1 MGSEVK
7 LFKSEE
13 KMSRA
18 GMTQMLRSI
27 ADKLDQGNIHLKS
40 GQSNIKLDVP
50 DRVILEIQVE
60 EETKKS
66 KGLQHSLEIE
76 IKWFEGDDSTGAGGS
91 LELL

>member
-1 MGSEVK
+1 MGKEVK

-13 KMSRA
+13 RLSRSEV
-18 GMTQMLRSI
+18 TQMLRSI
-27 ADKLDQGNIHLKS
+27 ADKLDQGSIHLKS
-40 GQSNIKLDVP
+40 GQDDIQLEIPGNL
-50 DRVILEIQVE
+50 ILEIQVE

-76 IKWFEGDDSTGAGGS
+76 LKWFEGDEGAEGAGG